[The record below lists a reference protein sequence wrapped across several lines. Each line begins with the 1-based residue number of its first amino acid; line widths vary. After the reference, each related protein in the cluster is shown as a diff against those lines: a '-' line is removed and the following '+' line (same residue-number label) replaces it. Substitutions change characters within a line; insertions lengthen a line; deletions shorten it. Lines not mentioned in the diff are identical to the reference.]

1 MKNNMYNQ
9 KIGSIRKKGQMQFS
23 FGDKINLYK
32 KKIFNQK
39 NINSVGIPIEAASQ
53 NTTSQYIKYKYLK
66 PNSNITSDKTNLSDK
81 KDLSNEI
88 LYFSI
93 NQESK

>member
-1 MKNNMYNQ
+1 MKNNIYNQ
-9 KIGSIRKKGQMQFS
+9 KMGSIKKKAQTQFT

-39 NINSVGIPIEAASQ
+39 NINSVGIPIEPTSQ

-66 PNSNITSDKTNLSDK
+66 PNTNNT
-81 KDLSNEI
+81 NEKI
-88 LYFSI
+88 K
-93 NQESK
+93 N